1 MRPENVQAAACQQ
14 DPRQALIDTKYF
26 GIRPQPLEQYLYN
39 LGLPQSCERVFWLHW
54 DEGARNRNWISEIA
68 ISEVARRV
76 RCDESSVV
84 RAYQRLIQLGLLRRQ
99 NPGRDPSHPF
109 RMATSLTEVLLPR
122 QALGGLLNAPSRR
135 RDAEAGKSAVVPLR
149 AVEAQPAPA
158 AAPEAP
164 PAPTARETR
173 AIDGDAVWKACL
185 EPLRQELS
193 DYDFKVWFAC
203 IQPYVS
209 GSQLILFAPNNMV
222 VDRLVKGFEG
232 RLKELLVG
240 EGTGITGIVVR
251 VGNKPS
257 VTAAAT
263 AAPVQRTAPS
273 KAAPDRPRDISV
285 FLQARTRELLCDLV
299 PLEKVDELW
308 RQILWSMHAGA
319 LRKLDLLKAMHTGLK
334 LVRSGKW
341 TKPNRMP
348 PMWTYHHATARRP

>member
-1 MRPENVQAAACQQ
+1 MRPENVQAAACPQ

-39 LGLPQSCERVFWLHW
+39 LELSQTCERVFWLHW

-76 RCDESSVV
+76 RCDESSVT
-84 RAYQRLIQLGLLRRQ
+84 RAYQRLQRLGLLRRQ

-122 QALGGLLNAPSRR
+122 QALGGLFNAPSRR
-135 RDAEAGKSAVVPLR
+135 RDAHAGKSAVTPLTT
-149 AVEAQPAPA
+149 VQTVPAPA
-158 AAPEAP
+158 AAPA

-173 AIDGDAVWKACL
+173 SIDGDAAWKACL
-185 EPLRQELS
+185 ETLRQELS
-193 DYDFKVWFAC
+193 EHDFKVWIAC
-203 IQPYVS
+203 IQPHLS
-209 GSQLILFAPNNMV
+209 GSQLILFAPNRMV
-222 VDRLVKGFEG
+222 VDWLQRFEG

-240 EGTGITGIVVR
+240 EGTGITGIVIR

-257 VTAAAT
+257 ATAAAT
-263 AAPVQRTAPS
+263 AVPPQRTAPS
-273 KAAPDRPRDISV
+273 KAVPDRPRDISV
-285 FLQARTRELLCDLV
+285 FIQARTRELLCELV

-319 LRKLDLLKAMHTGLK
+319 LRKLELLKAMHTGLK
-334 LVRSGKW
+334 LVRTGEW

-348 PMWTYHHATARRP
+348 PMWNYQHAAARRP

>member
-1 MRPENVQAAACQQ
+1 MRPENVQAAVRPQ

-26 GIRPQPLEQYLYN
+26 GIRPQPLEQYLY
-39 LGLPQSCERVFWLHW
+39 GLDLPRSCERVFWLHW

-84 RAYQRLIQLGLLRRQ
+84 RAYQRLIQLGLLERQ

-109 RMATSLTEVLLPR
+109 RMVTSLTEVRLPR
-122 QALGGLLNAPSRR
+122 QALGGLFNAPSRR
-135 RDAEAGKSAVVPLR
+135 RDAEAGKSAPVPLK
-149 AVEAQPAPA
+149 AVEAAPA
-158 AAPEAP
+158 AAAAPALP
-164 PAPTARETR
+164 PAPTVREARV
-173 AIDGDAVWKACL
+173 IDGDAAWKACA
-185 EPLRQELS
+185 ETLRQEVS
-193 DYDFKVWFAC
+193 DHDFKVWVAC
-203 IQPYVS
+203 IQPHVS
-209 GSQLILFAPNNMV
+209 GSQLILFAPNNIV
-222 VDRLVKGFEG
+222 VGTLAGRFKG
-232 RLKELLVG
+232 RLNELLVG
-240 EGTGITGIVVR
+240 EGTGITGLVVR

-257 VTAAAT
+257 VTVAA

-348 PMWTYHHATARRP
+348 PMWNHLHATARRP